1 MARDTKKTP
10 ALLIVAFLIATL
22 LSAQSTAPV
31 HYGIKVEMVDLYASV
46 YNHHGKLVKGLSRD
60 DFVIYDEG
68 IPQSI
73 TQFSSEYIPL
83 SVLILL
89 DSSGSMAGA
98 KLENAKKSLMQFLK
112 RLNTGDETIL
122 MTFQARPR
130 VTQTFTQ
137 DLDKIRNALRRV
149 DSSGSTALYD
159 AIIQSLEVIRE
170 SHNPRRTLLLIS
182 DGMNTF
188 GKTALKDTI
197 TALRRS
203 SAELYAIGIESGAPE
218 DVPERT
224 LSRSVLNDLATA
236 AGGQAFLI
244 TEASDLGKI
253 CRSISDQMHNQYSLG
268 YYPSKTKDGE
278 WRDIRVV
285 TKTPGLVVVPSKNGY
300 YPSRK

>member
-1 MARDTKKTP
+1 VR
-10 ALLIVAFLIATL
+10 F
-22 LSAQSTAPV
+22 
-31 HYGIKVEMVDLYASV
+31 GIRVEMVDLYASV

-60 DFVIYDEG
+60 DFEIYDQG
-68 IPQSI
+68 VRQSI
-73 TQFSSEYIPL
+73 SQFSREYIPL

-89 DSSGSMAGA
+89 DSSGSMAGG

-112 RLNTGDETIL
+112 RLNTGDEILL

-130 VTQTFTQ
+130 VTQTYTQ
-137 DLDKIRNALRRV
+137 DLDKIRTALRRV
-149 DSSGSTALYD
+149 ESSGSTALYD
-159 AIIQSLEVIRE
+159 SILQSLDVIRE

-188 GKTALKDTI
+188 GKTALKDT
-197 TALRRS
+197 TAALRRS

-218 DVPERT
+218 DVSERNH
-224 LSRSVLNDLATA
+224 SRAVLHELTTA

-244 TEASDLGKI
+244 TEASDLGMI

-268 YYPSKTKDGE
+268 YYPPKTRDGE

-285 TKTPGLVVVPSKNGY
+285 AKKPGLVVVPSKNGY
-300 YPSRK
+300 YPSK